1 MALIREC
8 METALP
14 LRVPIR
20 VKFRAGARWGSL
32 GPLLSESDRPP
43 TRAPVCC
50 PMGPVLCTGH
60 APALLRACTG
70 HAPMSPMG
78 PAATP
83 RPLAS
88 AAVTN
93 SLAHDRERPPPA
105 PCTALAPAVTATSTA
120 ITSLAH
126 SDHLS
131 RHAPAA
137 SGTSTATASLAHD
150 RLSRPRLEPCPRLG
164 SSPTRTS
171 SPAHW
176 RGKPQTAV
184 EPEALLHPVRCDR
197 SMVNGQ
203 HPALLQ
209 PVAHSAYS
217 PGMRHHQWQASPSLL
232 RRVASDLGRSPP
244 GPYEPAGG
252 SDPQADTGCG
262 SDWDD
267 MSVDLTQRSD
277 GCGCS
282 PTTKACTPLAACHT
296 RLCSQMAVAGAPPA
310 AWGTISGPCGGV
322 GHKPTSPAAA
332 WGTPS
337 GSGAPPAA
345 WDSVGPCVLIS
356 TSQPPV
362 PPWWSPSPLPAP
374 LGRR

>member
-50 PMGPVLCTGH
+50 PMGPVLHRACTGHAPTRSVGPVLHLSCTGH

-70 HAPMSPMG
+70 HAPMGPMG
-78 PAATP
+78 PVATP
-83 RPLAS
+83 MPLAS

-93 SLAHDRERPPPA
+93 SLAHDRDRPPPA
-105 PCTALAPAVTATSTA
+105 PCTALAPAVTATSTVS
-120 ITSLAH
+120 TSLAH

-137 SGTSTATASLAHD
+137 SGTSTVTASLAHN
-150 RLSRPRLEPCPRLG
+150 RLSRPRLERCPRLG

-209 PVAHSAYS
+209 PVAHSAHS

-232 RRVASDLGRSPP
+232 RRVASGLGRSPP

-310 AWGTISGPCGGV
+310 AW
-322 GHKPTSPAAA
+322 
-332 WGTPS
+332 
-337 GSGAPPAA
+337 
-345 WDSVGPCVLIS
+345 DSAGPCVLIS